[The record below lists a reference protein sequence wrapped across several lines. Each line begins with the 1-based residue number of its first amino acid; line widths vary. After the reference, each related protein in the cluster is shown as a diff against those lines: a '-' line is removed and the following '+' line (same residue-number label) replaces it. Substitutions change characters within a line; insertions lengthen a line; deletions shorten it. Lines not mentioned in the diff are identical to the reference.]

1 MQFRR
6 LPPAGGSPRDISEIV
21 NNILNGKTN
30 NTGYVTLAT
39 GGALTTTIYDERISP
54 DSKIVLLPASAAAF
68 ADSAPYGS
76 FSDNTDQPAAA
87 INTAT
92 IVTFGTTDF
101 ANGVTL
107 SNSNRL
113 NVANDGVYNI
123 QFSAQLQ
130 NTTNDAQYTDIWFRV
145 NTNDVAGSASRFGIP
160 ARKSTGASSHMIG
173 AMNIFLDLNAGDYVQ
188 LVFAVSDVG
197 VTFEHYAADTVVPR
211 PAIPSIIA
219 TVQYIAPQA
228 YSNIY
233 VSAQSF
239 GSATIS
245 HWANSTADKTYSYII
260 VG

>member
-130 NTTNDAQYTDIWFRV
+130 NTTNDAQYADIWFRV

-160 ARKSTGASSHMIG
+160 ARKSTGAPSHMIG
-173 AMNIFLDLNAGDYVQ
+173 TMNVFLDLNAGDYVQ

>member
-1 MQFRR
+1 MTSVSALIAR
-6 LPPAGGSPRDISEIV
+6 LCCS
-21 NNILNGKTN
+21 
-30 NTGYVTLAT
+30 
-39 GGALTTTIYDERISP
+39 
-54 DSKIVLLPASAAAF
+54 PASAAAF
-68 ADSAPYGS
+68 ADSAPYGA
-76 FSDNTDQPAAA
+76 FSDNTDQPAATA
-87 INTAT
+87 NTPV
-92 IVTFGTTDF
+92 IVSFGTTDLS
-101 ANGVTL
+101 NGITL

-130 NTTNDAQYTDIWFRV
+130 NTTNDAQYADIWFRV
-145 NTNDVAGSASRFGIP
+145 NTNDVVASASRFGIP
-160 ARKSTGASSHMIG
+160 ARKNTGAPSHMIG
-173 AMNIFLDLNAGDYVQ
+173 AMNIYLDLNAGDYVQ
-188 LVFAVSDVG
+188 IVFAVSDVG
-197 VTFEHYAADTVVPR
+197 VTLEHYAADTGLPR

-219 TVQYIAPQA
+219 TLQYIAPQA